1 MAAPRW
7 IEDFRK
13 NTPSKRKM
21 YSFYEVIDFL
31 HISGGSSFGSPC
43 LVQIYKFSGQ
53 TCSPKMVSMVTYLSN
68 DNLWSLKIFGSTS
81 FFTLPLPLSQA
92 NSGFSAKAVSTHK
105 LSLSSVD
112 KAVARIGA
120 AALSLSKKC
129 MCICIYTCIYIYT
142 CIVAYTYNMY
152 VTIYIYI
159 YIHIYFYKYMC
170 RSIRIQYTHKMLL
183 LVHIWPV
190 YLLFR
195 TLAIQ
200 P

>member
-1 MAAPRW
+1 MPCKAGPLEPRWPRLPPWVVASWVCVMAAPRW

-68 DNLWSLKIFGSTS
+68 DNLLSLKIFGSTS

-112 KAVARIGA
+112 KGGRSYRCRCTFTVQ
-120 AALSLSKKC
+120 K
-129 MCICIYTCIYIYT
+129 MHVY
-142 CIVAYTYNMY
+142 MY
-152 VTIYIYI
+152 LYMYIYI
-159 YIHIYFYKYMC
+159 YMYSCIY
-170 RSIRIQYTHKMLL
+170 I
-183 LVHIWPV
+183 
-190 YLLFR
+190 
-195 TLAIQ
+195 
-200 P
+200 

>member
-1 MAAPRW
+1 
-7 IEDFRK
+7 
-13 NTPSKRKM
+13 M

-43 LVQIYKFSGQ
+43 LVQIYKLSGQ
-53 TCSPKMVSMVTYLSN
+53 TCSPKMVTYLSN
-68 DNLWSLKIFGSTS
+68 DSLLSLKMFGSTS

-112 KAVARIGA
+112 KGGCSYRCRCTFAVQ
-120 AALSLSKKC
+120 
-129 MCICIYTCIYIYT
+129 TCIYIY
-142 CIVAYTYNMY
+142 IYMY
-152 VTIYIYI
+152 VYMYIYMYSCIKYIYI
-159 YIHIYFYKYMC
+159 YICDHMYIYIYIYFYKYMC